1 MCAAITSRF
10 EDGMT
15 AADADL
21 RIAIIG
27 AGFIGR
33 CHARAVHDVAT
44 VFGPY
49 RRSPRLAVVADL
61 DEVRARELASRF
73 PGCAAACRWE
83 DVIEDAAIDGVVIA
97 LPNHLH
103 HPVAKAA
110 LAAGKAVLLEKPM
123 AVHAW
128 QARELAAL
136 AAGRTTLVG
145 YNFLHS
151 PAVAH
156 CIRMMR
162 EGALGEFVHF
172 AGAHVED
179 YMADPTA
186 AAGWRGNAALAGFG
200 ALADLGAHIVSI
212 ALALGGPIN
221 EVCGLLATIH
231 PDRPEGADG
240 TRVAIR
246 TDDCAHALVRFRNGR
261 HGMLQVSRVAH
272 GRKMALRFELTGT
285 GGTVCVDHERQN
297 ELLVYRPGDSGFA
310 TVPVG
315 PAHPSYGRF
324 LPAAGHGLGFVDT
337 LVIQMNAWI
346 SGILGGARPEP
357 GFAQALKI
365 EAVLDAIA
373 RSARERT
380 WVAVDPAFAGA
391 TRELADAAG

>member
-1 MCAAITSRF
+1 
-10 EDGMT
+10 MT
-15 AADADL
+15 AAGGDL

-33 CHARAVHDVAT
+33 CHARAVQDVAA

-49 RRSPRLAVVADL
+49 RRRPHLCTIADL
-61 DEVRARELASRF
+61 DEARAGELASRF
-73 PGCAAACRWE
+73 AGCTATRSWQ
-83 DVIEDAAIDGVVIA
+83 DVIADAAIDGVVIA

-103 HPVAKAA
+103 YPVAKAA

-123 AVHAW
+123 AVGAA

-136 AAGRTTLVG
+136 AVGKTTLVG

-162 EGALGEFVHF
+162 AGALGELVHF

-179 YMADPTA
+179 YMADPAA
-186 AAGWRGNAALAGFG
+186 AAGWRGNAELAGFG

-212 ALALGGPIN
+212 ALALGGPID

-231 PDRPEGADG
+231 AARPEGVSGA
-240 TRVAIR
+240 RVAIR

-261 HGMLQVSRVAH
+261 HGVLQMSRVAH

-285 GGTVCVDHERQN
+285 DGTVCVDHERQN
-297 ELLVYRPGDSGFA
+297 ELQVYRAGDSGFA

-315 PAHPSYGRF
+315 PAQPSYGRF

-337 LVIQMNAWI
+337 LVIQMDAWI
-346 SGILGGARPEP
+346 TGMLGGARPEP
-357 GFAQALKI
+357 GFAAALEI

-373 RSARERT
+373 RSARERA
-380 WVAVDPAFAGA
+380 WVALAPAVADP